1 MHGMSKYYKTIGKIM
16 KTYKFKQESYNN
28 IGAEFTHNRKTY
40 MLGFDHSKNPVL
52 YICTGSG
59 EPICEVPVNDNDKFM
74 GFDASTWEWL
84 DIIAYYATSKKANLH
99 FRDAFNN
106 MFR

>member
-1 MHGMSKYYKTIGKIM
+1 MHSMSKYYKTIGKIM

-52 YICTGSG
+52 YI
-59 EPICEVPVNDNDKFM
+59 
-74 GFDASTWEWL
+74 
-84 DIIAYYATSKKANLH
+84 
-99 FRDAFNN
+99 
-106 MFR
+106 